1 MSTMSL
7 DMAREN
13 LQAAVSAAE
22 QQRREEAR
30 AQIEE
35 LSRRGAAIK
44 AKLLPM
50 AARIEEGKKMKLA
63 LHYRLREA
71 REQIEI
77 YSRPLAPATF
87 PSDANIADRAEQ
99 LVLWQRRQT
108 YLLSEN
114 RRAEQMQSE
123 LHEALRMN
131 DELISIQY
139 SMRNLEMVSEG
150 LKPGEV
156 RGGTFTVGEDFVSIP
171 SPGPLQA
178 KRLAHE

>member
-13 LQAAVSAAE
+13 LQAAISAAE

-63 LHYRLREA
+63 LHR
-71 REQIEI
+71 
-77 YSRPLAPATF
+77 SG
-87 PSDANIADRAEQ
+87 
-99 LVLWQRRQT
+99 
-108 YLLSEN
+108 
-114 RRAEQMQSE
+114 M
-123 LHEALRMN
+123 
-131 DELISIQY
+131 
-139 SMRNLEMVSEG
+139 
-150 LKPGEV
+150 
-156 RGGTFTVGEDFVSIP
+156 
-171 SPGPLQA
+171 
-178 KRLAHE
+178 